1 MEVSQKLTM
10 EIAFWLP
17 NLLYRAVICQ
27 DDLAKIEV
35 RTIQISSA
43 LGAIITGTIS
53 PCGPTQRHLG

>member
-1 MEVSQKLTM
+1 
-10 EIAFWLP
+10 LP

-43 LGAIITGTIS
+43 QGANITGTIS
-53 PCGPTQRHLG
+53 PWADPTASGLISLESEALSVK